1 MKNTFYSQAY
11 QDKFV
16 ANMLKFKKD
25 GTCVDI
31 GSYHSVDTSNS
42 FYFQDLD
49 WFCLS
54 IEIDSSLNDS
64 YSNRKNG
71 LHLNENA
78 LEVNYKEVFE
88 ECEFPEIIDYLSLDV
103 DTASSSVL
111 KILPFDEYKFRII
124 TIEHDAYLHGDKY
137 RSQQRKVLK
146 DNGYYLLCSNV
157 LVSYTHST
165 TGERFLTDKCPF
177 EDWWILPDEFEK
189 SLIESIQCDMKHPE
203 EIVDKF

>member
-71 LHLNENA
+71 
-78 LEVNYKEVFE
+78 Y
-88 ECEFPEIIDYLSLDV
+88 I
-103 DTASSSVL
+103 
-111 KILPFDEYKFRII
+111 
-124 TIEHDAYLHGDKY
+124 
-137 RSQQRKVLK
+137 
-146 DNGYYLLCSNV
+146 
-157 LVSYTHST
+157 
-165 TGERFLTDKCPF
+165 
-177 EDWWILPDEFEK
+177 
-189 SLIESIQCDMKHPE
+189 
-203 EIVDKF
+203 